1 MKDGYIRVAAL
12 TPKIKVGDCVYN
24 GEQIKALIKEAYNKD
39 TAVAVFPELC
49 ITGYTCN
56 DLFLQDTLI
65 DEAMNVLLDIRDY
78 TSDYKGML
86 VITGLPYMHRG
97 KLYNVAAAVMDGH
110 IQGLVPKMFIPN
122 YGEFY
127 ERRQFTEGF
136 KSNVTVKLDKDEVV
150 FGGSIIYSFDNY
162 PKLKVAVEICEDLWT
177 PQPPSIRHALN
188 GATLIVN
195 ASASNETIGKAA
207 YRKQLVIGQSA
218 RLVCGYVYSSSGEGE
233 STQDIVFGA
242 HNMISENGSLLAE
255 AEKFANESVYADIDI
270 DRICSERRRMST
282 FVVDEDKAA
291 AEGYTCVKCPQLI
304 SRELK
309 LDRFFDK
316 APLCH
321 MTRMK
326 ERQDVRRFLI
336 SRHMVLRKDLNILA
350 VRVLLLVYLVDWI
363 QRLHYLLQSGHLIC
377 QD

>member
-65 DEAMNVLLDIRDY
+65 DEAMSVLLDIRDY

-86 VITGLPYMHRG
+86 VIAGLPYMHRG

-291 AEGYTCVKCPQLI
+291 AEGYTCVRCPQLI

-316 APLCH
+316 APFVPYD
-321 MTRMK
+321 K
-326 ERQDVRRFLI
+326 NEREAR
-336 SRHMVLRKDLNILA
+336 
-350 VRVLLLVYLVDWI
+350 
-363 QRLHYLLQSGHLIC
+363 
-377 QD
+377 

>member
-291 AEGYTCVKCPQLI
+291 AEGYTCVRCPQLI

-316 APLCH
+316 AP
-321 MTRMK
+321 
-326 ERQDVRRFLI
+326 FLI

-363 QRLHYLLQSGHLIC
+363 QRLHCLLQSGHLIC